1 MAARRVRQSCRSP
14 VLPTHSTVAPCL
26 GVSQKRTVAPRRC
39 IPLTPRLSEFEPSFR
54 LVSSSWRRQPAHIRD
69 THFFAE
75 LDFSDGQA
83 IYQRLG
89 LSSAPTVQFHP
100 SATGPAKG
108 NKLEVISY
116 DVNRK

>member
-1 MAARRVRQSCRSP
+1 LEVSRKRIGAAC
-14 VLPTHSTVAPCL
+14 
-26 GVSQKRTVAPRRC
+26 RC
-39 IPLTPRLSEFEPSFR
+39 ISLTPRLSEFEPSLR

-100 SATGPAKG
+100 SAAGPGKG